1 MVPLL
6 QELNT
11 NIAELVDKTRGSLV
25 QITNGCGTGAGTI
38 WHPEGLIITNAHV
51 VGRSPLRIVLPDGTT
66 TPARI
71 LAHDVAND
79 VAALLVE
86 ASGLPAIN
94 LGESRSLKSGQWVL
108 AMGNPWGVVGSVTF
122 GAVIGAGTDLL
133 EGMASGREWVAVNLH
148 LRPGYSGGPLI
159 DSQGRLVGINTMMT
173 SPDIGMAVP
182 VHVVKAFLRRSL
194 GSVKRVA

>member
-1 MVPLL
+1 MIRRVTALEATFGPQL
-6 QELNT
+6 
-11 NIAELVDKTRGSLV
+11 G
-25 QITNGCGTGAGTI
+25 
-38 WHPEGLIITNAHV
+38 ITNAHV
-51 VGRSPLRIVLPDGTT
+51 VGRSPLRVVLPDGTT

-71 LAHDVAND
+71 LAND

-122 GAVIGAGTDLL
+122 GAVIGVGTDLL

-159 DSQGRLVGINTMMT
+159 DSQSRLVGINTMMT

-182 VHVVKAFLRRSL
+182 VHVVKAFLRQSL
-194 GSVKRVA
+194 GSAERVA